1 MAWKEIR
8 ECINDIEPILKA
20 MSDAVCLMDQYGNI
34 IYENPL
40 YQIMLKRGNA
50 EIVSDAKE
58 IYVEGEKAGRVIVYH
73 DISEV
78 NRLRREL
85 ERLNQRLR
93 KVERKYTFKD
103 ILGSNEKLQEV
114 INTAR
119 IAAMTPATIMLRGE
133 SGTGKEIFANAIHNA
148 SPRRNERFVKINCAS
163 IPDELLESELF
174 GYKEGAFTGAQRG
187 GKKGLL
193 QEADHGSVFMDEIG
207 DISPRMQ
214 VKLLRALQE
223 REVMPVGSTEAV
235 PIDVRIICAT
245 NKSLEKMIETGEFRE
260 DLYYR
265 LNVFPINIP
274 PLRERKDDIEAI
286 SIYLLN
292 QYNDYYSRNVSSIEP
307 AAVKLLQ
314 QSDWPGNV
322 RELENILSRALIN
335 MTEEEQVLTRDEIEL
350 QFSSKGGGPRKAKR
364 GSDTSDNVLENLPAD
379 LHAALETTESMCI
392 KRAIDECDGDKN
404 KAAVQLG
411 IPVRTLYYKCKKLN
425 I

>member
-1 MAWKEIR
+1 MAWKEIK
-8 ECINDIEPILKA
+8 ETVNDVEPILKA

-58 IYVEGEKAGRVIVYH
+58 IYVEGKKAGRVIVYH

-103 ILGSNEKLQEV
+103 IIGSNEKLHEV

-245 NKSLEKMIETGEFRE
+245 NKPLEKMIETGEFRE

-335 MTEEEQVLTRDEIEL
+335 MTEDEQVLTREEIEL
-350 QFSSKGGGPRKAKR
+350 QLSGKGGGPRKAKR